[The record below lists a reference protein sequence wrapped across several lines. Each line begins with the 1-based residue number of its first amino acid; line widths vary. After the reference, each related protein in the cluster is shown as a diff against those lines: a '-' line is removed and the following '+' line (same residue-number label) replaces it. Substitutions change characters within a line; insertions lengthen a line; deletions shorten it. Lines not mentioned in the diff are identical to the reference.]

1 MRLTSRAEAICEFFV
16 IESETLKDR
25 GMVQAFQTTV
35 PVRDKIKEM
44 VRRIVER
51 FNPEKIVLFG
61 SHAREDAGPDSDAD
75 ILVIMPVKDSRRKK
89 ATEIDVALIGVNLP
103 RKLALLRR
111 TWIHRFMRGQNAG
124 RRTASK
130 NNRQP

>member
-25 GMVQAFQTTV
+25 GMVQAFQTKV

-89 ATEIDVALIGVNLP
+89 ATEIDVALIGVNLL

-111 TWIHRFMRGQNAG
+111 MWIHRFMRGQNGG